1 MGIGNPHATHVENVN
16 PFEVI
21 SYVGA
26 VVLHPSSDNWT
37 RTIYG
42 KDNVRKESTGL
53 SGSMKQKLKK
63 RKIRTNQYL
72 KNTVKVEE
80 EERKVREKHI
90 KQQQSPKQPNI
101 SVSLRIL
108 VVSLIMLKM

>member
-1 MGIGNPHATHVENVN
+1 MGIGNPHATSSENVN

-42 KDNVRKESTGL
+42 KDNVRKEPPG
-53 SGSMKQKLKK
+53 
-63 RKIRTNQYL
+63 
-72 KNTVKVEE
+72 
-80 EERKVREKHI
+80 
-90 KQQQSPKQPNI
+90 
-101 SVSLRIL
+101 
-108 VVSLIMLKM
+108 

>member
-42 KDNVRKESTGL
+42 KDNVRKESTGAEW
-53 SGSMKQKLKK
+53 KYEAKTKK
-63 RKIRTNQYL
+63 EKDKTNQYL

-101 SVSLRIL
+101 SVS
-108 VVSLIMLKM
+108 